1 MVYETI
7 LTEIKD
13 GVFTITLNR
22 PDKLNSFNDKMFI
35 ELTDAVKQVERDAS
49 ARCVVLTGAG
59 KGFCA
64 GQARCVVLTGAGK
77 GFCAGQDLSSAKE
90 RMLSGEMS
98 YGHHLRGTYNPLIV
112 RMINL
117 PKPIIAAING
127 AAAGAGMSLAMA
139 CDLRLAAE
147 SVSFLQAFVKIDLVP
162 DAGSSW
168 LLQRLVGRTRATEL
182 MLTGKKI
189 GAKEALAWGLVN
201 QVLPNDD
208 LMKATNELAQSLATM
223 PTKAIGLIKR
233 MTDYSATHT
242 LAESLDNEADMQE
255 LAGRT
260 ADHREGLMAFLEK
273 RMANFRGE

>member
-1 MVYETI
+1 MAYETI
-7 LTEIKD
+7 LTELKD

-22 PDKLNSFNDKMFI
+22 PDKLNSFNDKMFV
-35 ELTDAVKQVERDAS
+35 ELTDAIKQVERDPS
-49 ARCVVLTGAG
+49 
-59 KGFCA
+59 
-64 GQARCVVLTGAGK
+64 ARCVVLTGAGK
-77 GFCAGQDLSSAKE
+77 GFCAGQDLSSAKD
-90 RMLSGEMS
+90 RMMSGEMS
-98 YGHHLRGTYNPLIV
+98 YGHHLRETYNPLII
-112 RMINL
+112 RIMSL

-147 SVSFLQAFVKIDLVP
+147 SASFLQAFVKVGLVP

-168 LLQRLVGRTRATEL
+168 LLQRLVGKTRAMDL

-189 GAKEALAWGLVN
+189 GAKEALEWGLVN

-208 LMKATNELAQSLATM
+208 LMKVTNELAQLLAVM

-273 RMANFRGE
+273 RAANFKGE

>member
-1 MVYETI
+1 
-7 LTEIKD
+7 
-13 GVFTITLNR
+13 
-22 PDKLNSFNDKMFI
+22 
-35 ELTDAVKQVERDAS
+35 
-49 ARCVVLTGAG
+49 
-59 KGFCA
+59 
-64 GQARCVVLTGAGK
+64 
-77 GFCAGQDLSSAKE
+77 
-90 RMLSGEMS
+90 
-98 YGHHLRGTYNPLIV
+98 
-112 RMINL
+112 
-117 PKPIIAAING
+117 
-127 AAAGAGMSLAMA
+127 
-139 CDLRLAAE
+139 
-147 SVSFLQAFVKIDLVP
+147 FVKIGLVP

-189 GAKEALAWGLVN
+189 GAKEALEWGLVN

-208 LMKATNELAQSLATM
+208 LMKVTNELAQSLATM

>member
-1 MVYETI
+1 MAYETI

-22 PDKLNSFNDKMFI
+22 PEKLNSFNDKMFI

-49 ARCVVLTGAG
+49 ARCVV
-59 KGFCA
+59 
-64 GQARCVVLTGAGK
+64 VTGAGK

-90 RMLSGEMS
+90 RMLSGDMS
-98 YGHHLRGTYNPLIV
+98 YGHHLRQTYNPLIV

-147 SVSFLQAFVKIDLVP
+147 SASFLQAFVKIGLVP

-168 LLQRLVGRTRATEL
+168 LLQRLVGRTRAMEL

-189 GAKEALAWGLVN
+189 GAKEALEWGLVN

-208 LMKATNELAQSLATM
+208 LMKATNELAHSLATM

-255 LAGRT
+255 VAGRT

-273 RMANFRGE
+273 RTANFKGE

>member
-1 MVYETI
+1 MGREIKDIKEMEERKMVYETI
-7 LTEIKD
+7 LTELKD

-22 PDKLNSFNDKMFI
+22 PDKLNSFNDKMFV
-35 ELTDAVKQVERDAS
+35 ELTDAFKQVERDAS
-49 ARCVVLTGAG
+49 ARTVIV
-59 KGFCA
+59 
-64 GQARCVVLTGAGK
+64 TGAGK
-77 GFCAGQDLSSAKE
+77 GFCAGQDLSSAKD
-90 RMLSGEMS
+90 RMMSGEMS
-98 YGHHLRGTYNPLIV
+98 YGHHLRETYNPLII
-112 RMINL
+112 RIMSL

-147 SVSFLQAFVKIDLVP
+147 SASFLQAFVKVGLVP

-168 LLQRLVGRTRATEL
+168 LLQRLVGKTRAMDL

-189 GAKEALAWGLVN
+189 GAKEALEWGLVN

-208 LMKATNELAQSLATM
+208 LMKVTNELAQLLAVM

-273 RMANFRGE
+273 RAANFKGE

>member
-1 MVYETI
+1 MAYETI
-7 LTEIKD
+7 LTELKD

-22 PDKLNSFNDKMFI
+22 PDKLNSFNDKMFV
-35 ELTDAVKQVERDAS
+35 ELTDAFKQVERDAS
-49 ARCVVLTGAG
+49 ARCVVVTGS
-59 KGFCA
+59 
-64 GQARCVVLTGAGK
+64 GK

-90 RMLSGEMS
+90 KMTSGDMS
-98 YGHHLRGTYNPLIV
+98 YGHHLRETYNPLIN
-112 RMINL
+112 RMMSL

-147 SVSFLQAFVKIDLVP
+147 SASFLQAFVKIGLVP
-162 DAGSSW
+162 DSGSSW
-168 LLQRLVGRTRATEL
+168 LLQRLVGRTRAMDL

-189 GAKEALAWGLVN
+189 GAKEALEWGLVN

-208 LMKATNELAQSLATM
+208 LMKATNELAHTMATM

-233 MTDYSATHT
+233 MTDYAANHT
-242 LAESLDNEADMQE
+242 LAESLDYEADMQE

-273 RMANFRGE
+273 RTANFKGE

>member
-1 MVYETI
+1 MAYETI

-22 PDKLNSFNDKMFI
+22 PEKLNSFNDKMFI

-49 ARCVVLTGAG
+49 ARCVV
-59 KGFCA
+59 
-64 GQARCVVLTGAGK
+64 VTGAGK

-90 RMLSGEMS
+90 RMLIGDIS
-98 YGHHLRGTYNPLIV
+98 YGHHLRQTYNPLIV

-147 SVSFLQAFVKIDLVP
+147 SASFLQAFVKIGLVP

-168 LLQRLVGRTRATEL
+168 LLQRLVGRTRAMEL

-189 GAKEALAWGLVN
+189 GAKEALEWGLVN

-208 LMKATNELAQSLATM
+208 LMKATNELARSLATM

-242 LAESLDNEADMQE
+242 LAESLDYEADMQE
-255 LAGRT
+255 VAGRT

-273 RMANFRGE
+273 RTANFKGE

>member
-1 MVYETI
+1 MGHVNQQSEIANRQSSMAYETI
-7 LTEIKD
+7 LTELKD

-22 PDKLNSFNDKMFI
+22 PDKLNSFNDKMFV
-35 ELTDAVKQVERDAS
+35 ELTDAIKQVERDPS
-49 ARCVVLTGAG
+49 
-59 KGFCA
+59 
-64 GQARCVVLTGAGK
+64 ARCVVLTGAGK
-77 GFCAGQDLSSAKE
+77 GFCAGQDLSSAKD
-90 RMLSGEMS
+90 RMMSGEMS
-98 YGHHLRGTYNPLIV
+98 YGHHLRETYNPLII
-112 RMINL
+112 RIMSL

-147 SVSFLQAFVKIDLVP
+147 SASFLQAFVKVGLVP

-168 LLQRLVGRTRATEL
+168 LLQRLVGKTRAMDL

-189 GAKEALAWGLVN
+189 GAKEALEWGLVN

-208 LMKATNELAQSLATM
+208 LMKVTNELAQLLAVM

-273 RMANFRGE
+273 RAANFKGE

>member
-1 MVYETI
+1 MAYETI

-13 GVFTITLNR
+13 GVFTIILNR

-35 ELTDAVKQVERDAS
+35 ELTDAVKQVERDMS
-49 ARCVVLTGAG
+49 ARCVV
-59 KGFCA
+59 
-64 GQARCVVLTGAGK
+64 VTGAGK

-90 RMLSGEMS
+90 AMTSGSMS
-98 YGHHLRGTYNPLIV
+98 YGHHLRQTYNPLII
-112 RMINL
+112 RLMNL

-147 SVSFLQAFVKIDLVP
+147 SASFLQAFVKIGLVP

-168 LLQRLVGRTRATEL
+168 LLQRLVGKTRAMDM

-189 GAKEALAWGLVN
+189 GAKEALEWGLVN

-208 LMKATNELAQSLATM
+208 LMKVTNELAHSLATM

-273 RMANFRGE
+273 RGANFKGE